1 MNQAEDKIKPIK
13 KEDAFE
19 EAEIHIE
26 YERLIDD
33 IERYEIARSG
43 WVIWLNYLGLKGDS
57 TVDEAM
63 KIMVDLQNKSTI
75 AKEGIAKYIKMGK
88 S

>member
-1 MNQAEDKIKPIK
+1 MKQAEAKVKSIK

-19 EAEIHIE
+19 EAEIQIE

-63 KIMVDLQNKSTI
+63 KIMVDLQNKSTV
-75 AKEGIAKYIKMGK
+75 AREGIAKYIKLGK